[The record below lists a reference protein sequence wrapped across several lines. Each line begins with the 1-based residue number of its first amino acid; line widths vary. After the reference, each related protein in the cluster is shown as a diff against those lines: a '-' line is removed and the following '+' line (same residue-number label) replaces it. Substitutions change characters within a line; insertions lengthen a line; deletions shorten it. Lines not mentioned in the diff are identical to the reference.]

1 MESPKTLYLIDDD
14 IDDLDFFCEAVTSI
28 DPSIICV
35 KATDSEAALKAF
47 QQHDVPIPDL
57 IFLDLNMPL
66 IDGRRLLA
74 ELKTLRPYSNVPVII
89 YSTSSHPKD
98 IEETKQ
104 LGAASFLTKP
114 YSQIE
119 LIASLTDLL
128 ENQWRATPLLI
139 NDEGPLINEG

>member
-14 IDDLDFFCEAVTSI
+14 MDDLDFFCEAVSAIDGSI
-28 DPSIICV
+28 VCV
-35 KATDSEAALKAF
+35 KATDSEAVLKAF

-74 ELKTLRPYSNVPVII
+74 ELKSLKPYSHVPVII

-114 YSQIE
+114 YSQGE
-119 LIASLTDLL
+119 LINSLTQLL
-128 ENQWRATPLLI
+128 ENQWQGMPFHYQV
-139 NDEGPLINEG
+139 